1 MRPAITLLALLLTS
15 YLTLYGQAQKVP
27 VTDQEAVKVLDR
39 FSKASLDAPS
49 VSMKFRLVTDN
60 QQENSSDTLI
70 GSIILS
76 RDKYKL
82 ELPDNQIW
90 FNGETSWS
98 YLPAEKEVTITKA
111 DKKDNS
117 FQNKPSAIFTMY
129 KSGYRCRLIEEKGDY
144 YLIDLYPEDIKS
156 DILRVR
162 LLIGKTLLNL
172 RNLEYKRRDGVAIT
186 LIISEFNLKTKPEQ
200 DTFVF
205 KPEKYKGVDVIDM
218 R

>member
-1 MRPAITLLALLLTS
+1 MRTAIFLLFLILISVFNLPVHC
-15 YLTLYGQAQKVP
+15 QKAP
-27 VTDQEAVKVLDR
+27 LTDQEAVRILDR

-49 VSMKFRLVTDN
+49 VSMKFRLVTFN
-60 QQENSSDTLI
+60 QQENTSDTLN

-76 RDKYKL
+76 KDKYKL
-82 ELPDNQIW
+82 ELPDNHIW
-90 FNGETSWS
+90 FNGDNAWS

-129 KSGYRCRLIEEKGDY
+129 KSGYKCRLIEEKADS

-162 LLIGKTLLNL
+162 LLIGKIQLNL
-172 RNLEYKRRDGVAIT
+172 RNLEYKRRDGIVIT
-186 LIISEFNLKTKPEQ
+186 LIVKEFNLKTQPDQ

-205 KPEKYKGVDVIDM
+205 RPEKYKGVDVIDM

>member
-1 MRPAITLLALLLTS
+1 MRTAISCIFLLANLLF
-15 YLTLYGQAQKVP
+15 TLPANSQKVP
-27 VTDQEAVKVLDR
+27 ATDQEAVKILDK
-39 FSKASLDAPS
+39 FSKAALDAPS

-82 ELPDNQIW
+82 ELPDNHIW
-90 FNGETSWS
+90 FNGENSWS

-129 KSGYRCRLIEEKGDY
+129 KSGYKCRLIEEKTDS

-172 RNLEYKRRDGVAIT
+172 RNLEYKRRDGVVIT
-186 LIISEFNLKTKPEQ
+186 LIIKEYNLKNKPDQ

-205 KPEKYKGVDVIDM
+205 RPEKYKGVDIIDM

>member
-1 MRPAITLLALLLTS
+1 MRTAISLIFFILISIFILPVH
-15 YLTLYGQAQKVP
+15 GQKVP
-27 VTDQEAVKVLDR
+27 PTDQEAVKILDR
-39 FSKASLDAPS
+39 FSKVSMDAPS
-49 VSMKFRLVTDN
+49 VSMKFRMVTFN
-60 QQENSSDTLI
+60 QQENTSDTLN

-76 RDKYKL
+76 KDKYKL

-90 FNGETSWS
+90 FNGDNAWN

-129 KSGYRCRLIEEKGDY
+129 KSGYKCRLIEEKADFY
-144 YLIDLYPEDIKS
+144 IIDLYPEDIKS

-162 LLIGKTLLNL
+162 LIIGKAQLNL
-172 RNLEYKRRDGVAIT
+172 RNLEYKRRDGMVIT
-186 LIISEFNLKTKPEQ
+186 LIVKEFNLKNKPDQ
-200 DTFVF
+200 DTFIF
-205 KPEKYKGVDVIDM
+205 RPEKYKGVDVIDM

>member
-1 MRPAITLLALLLTS
+1 MRTAITCIFLLANLLFIMP
-15 YLTLYGQAQKVP
+15 ANCQKAP
-27 VTDQEAVKVLDR
+27 ATDKEAVNVLDR
-39 FSKASLDAPS
+39 FSKAALDAPS
-49 VSMKFRLVTDN
+49 VSMKFRLATYN
-60 QQENSSDTLI
+60 QQENTSDTLK

-82 ELPDNQIW
+82 DLPDNQIW

-98 YLPAEKEVTITKA
+98 YLTAEKEVTVTKA

-117 FQNKPSAIFTMY
+117 FQNKPSAIFTMHKNGY
-129 KSGYRCRLIEEKGDY
+129 KCRLIEEKTDS

-162 LLIGKTLLNL
+162 LLIGKSLLNL
-172 RNLEYKRRDGVAIT
+172 RNLEYKRRDGVVIT
-186 LIISEFNLKTKPEQ
+186 LIINEFNLKTKPEQ
-200 DTFVF
+200 DAFIF
-205 KPEKYKGVDVIDM
+205 KPEKFKGVDIIDM